1 MSIKLRKHN
10 EETYEKIQEG
20 FKRSKKVAVIHPTGT
35 GKSFLAL
42 KLLEDNKDKKAIY
55 IAPSNAILHN
65 VKKNIFESE
74 MDMSDFPNL
83 ERITYQKLMKLSD
96 EEIEKLGADIVILD
110 EFHHCGAP
118 EWGGGVDR
126 LLGKNPDAQV
136 LGLSAT
142 PIRYFDYSRDMA
154 EELFGDNIASEMT
167 LEDAINSGILPRAR
181 YVSALYEFDDEL
193 GKMQE
198 DIDKIRD
205 PEKKKQAQAMLDNLA
220 KQVDENTGNLPEML
234 SEQMKAKNGK
244 YIVFCKNIEDMQEKI
259 KQAQSMFGE
268 VNPNITTYSVSSKL
282 RDNESTLKRFERDND
297 EDTLKLMF
305 AVDMLNEGYHI
316 NDLDGVVM
324 MRPTYSPTIYAQ
336 QLGRALTVKGEDG
349 KEPLVID
356 LVNNLDSIKII
367 EDLYERLGQ
376 YEPTGEHKKD
386 HEQQGG
392 LIIHDKT
399 KEFREVARKISELS
413 KRKTVSLQEKIEIF
427 ERFLEEGNGDIDGQT
442 VYEGKPIGQWAI
454 QIRAGVKNGY
464 EGVNPTEEQL
474 ERLDELGILE
484 RRIDSTIDEKID
496 ALIEWHQNH
505 PDIIVER
512 RYKGKPISDKTIEK
526 LKELAQNEGVEFSEI
541 EDRYKKIQS
550 YNEYVRYR
558 DIEGKLSD
566 EQKKKCKDG
575 NLGGRFGYPTEI
587 EEIADKLKINV
598 KQVADLTTRYGSVAN
613 FIQMYRN
620 GKLSIDENTLYN
632 QNLINNMIDM
642 DYNPFAENYSKLV
655 RASFGENFAEPELML
670 FSSNNIDKALETL
683 TPREMEYMK
692 LRFGLVD
699 GKYRTLEDLGQEFG
713 ITRER
718 GRQIEAKALRKLRHP
733 SRARLIK
740 TIKIDDLRKS
750 EYITD
755 QERTALTNLENDMF
769 NSNLIFKHDSI
780 DDIDFDKD
788 RFDVIRDIQEEIK
801 TRIEKEKE
809 QKVQNM
815 AKNDIAIEEFD
826 FSIRTFNCLK
836 RFGINTI
843 NQLASL
849 SEEDIMKIRNLG
861 RHGAAEVISKLE
873 ERGIKLGELGET
885 TEEIIDK
892 KAVGIID
899 IDLSVRSF
907 NCLRRAGIE
916 TLADLE
922 NLTYEELMKIRN
934 VNQKCLEEIVSK
946 AKRYGITF
954 EDADELDDPDS
965 VGTTEGEPAEKVYS
979 DSEMEEIKAKRTELE
994 AELKA
999 LDEQTRKARELLA
1012 EYNKLIGD
1020 DKENTDDEAPDFKD
1034 E

>member
-1 MSIKLRKHN
+1 MNFI
-10 EETYEKIQEG
+10 
-20 FKRSKKVAVIHPTGT
+20 
-35 GKSFLAL
+35 
-42 KLLEDNKDKKAIY
+42 
-55 IAPSNAILHN
+55 
-65 VKKNIFESE
+65 
-74 MDMSDFPNL
+74 
-83 ERITYQKLMKLSD
+83 
-96 EEIEKLGADIVILD
+96 IVGLQN
-110 EFHHCGAP
+110 
-118 EWGGGVDR
+118 GGRGVDR
-126 LLGKNPDAQV
+126 LLEKKPDAQV

-193 GKMQE
+193 GRMQE

-205 PEKKKQAQAMLDNLA
+205 PAKKKQAQAMLDSLA
-220 KQVDENTGNLPEML
+220 KQVDENTENLPEML

-259 KQAQSMFGE
+259 KQVQSIFGE

-282 RDNESTLKRFERDND
+282 HDNESTLKRFERDND

-336 QLGRALTVKGEDG
+336 QLGRILTVKSEDG

-376 YEPTGEHKKD
+376 YEPTGEHKKER
-386 HEQQGG
+386 EQQGG

-399 KEFREVARKISELS
+399 KEFRDVARKISELS

-427 ERFLEEGNGDIDGQT
+427 ERYLEEGNGDIDGLT
-442 VYEGKPIGQWAI
+442 VYEGKPIGQWAV
-454 QIRAGVKNGY
+454 QIRSGVTNGY
-464 EGVNPTEEQL
+464 KGVNATEDQL

-484 RRIDSTIDEKID
+484 RKIDSTIDEKID
-496 ALIEWHQNH
+496 ALIEWKKKY
-505 PDIIVER
+505 PDVIIQR
-512 RYKGKPISDKTIEK
+512 KNLNQPISDATIKRLE
-526 LKELAQNEGVEFSEI
+526 ELAKAEGIEFSEL
-541 EDRYKKIQS
+541 EKKYKKITS
-550 YNEYVRYR
+550 YNEYVRCR
-558 DIEGKLSD
+558 ESNGKLNES
-566 EQKKKCKDG
+566 QWNKCKEG
-575 NLGGRFGYPTEI
+575 NLRGKFGFPTEI
-587 EEIADKLKINV
+587 EQIANKLKIDA
-598 KQVADLTTRYGSVAN
+598 KQVADITDRFGSIDN
-613 FIQMYRN
+613 FIQMYRD
-620 GKLSIDENTLYN
+620 GKLSEKQTMLYN
-632 QNLINNMIDM
+632 NNLINNMIDI
-642 DYNPFAENYSKLV
+642 DCNPLAENYTKLV
-655 RASFGENFAEPELML
+655 KATFGDRFYKEHEFMM
-670 FSSNNIDKALETL
+670 FSSDGMREALEAL
-683 TPREMEYMK
+683 TPREMKLMK
-692 LRFGLVD
+692 LRFGLDD
-699 GKYRTLEDLGQEFG
+699 GKYRSLEDLCQEFG
-713 ITRER
+713 VTRER
-718 GRQIEAKALRKLRHP
+718 VRQIEAKALRKLRNP
-733 SRARLIK
+733 SRS
-740 TIKIDDLRKS
+740 RKFKPFTFEELKENKYVS
-750 EYITD
+750 DEEIELLSD
-755 QERTALTNLENDMF
+755 LENDILK
-769 NSNLIFKHDSI
+769 SNLIFKHDLI
-780 DDIDFDKD
+780 DDLDLGKD

-801 TRIEKEKE
+801 TRTEKEKE

-849 SEEDIMKIRNLG
+849 SEEDIMEIRNLG
-861 RHGAAEVISKLE
+861 RHGAEEVISKLE
-873 ERGIKLGELGET
+873 ERGIKLGELDET

-934 VNQKCLEEIVSK
+934 VNQKSLEEIVSK

-1020 DKENTDDEAPDFKD
+1020 DKVNTDDEAPDFKD